1 MIDPLVSVI
10 IPVYNVS
17 PYVEECLKSVMDQ
30 TYKRLEVIIVDDCG
44 TDDSMEKV
52 ERMLQDYAGEIS
64 FSILHHDRNRGLSAA
79 RNTGID
85 ACHGDFISF
94 IDSDD
99 YVMPTLYETLVR
111 AIQDEDDDVAIL
123 GCCCETEAIWPRFG
137 STATLGKGK
146 TVIPPEDFAGA
157 FLADR
162 ISNVVWAKLFRSSLF
177 QDIRFVEGRNGED
190 TLLMF
195 SLYPVI
201 ESKQYKTIFIPDRL
215 YYYRARENSITTNK
229 DRLFVLEAE
238 ANLRGI
244 LSSLKEVS
252 HPCVKEVE
260 FKYYQLLLK
269 CIIAIAQNGDKKAF
283 YTYCARLWRLPYRK
297 ARHIYADNFKAYLLM
312 KYISPVY
319 YRICRR

>member
-64 FSILHHDRNRGLSAA
+64 FSILHHDCNRGLSAA

-111 AIQDEDDDVAIL
+111 AIQDEDDNVAIL
-123 GCCCETEAIWPRFG
+123 GF
-137 STATLGKGK
+137 
-146 TVIPPEDFAGA
+146 
-157 FLADR
+157 
-162 ISNVVWAKLFRSSLF
+162 
-177 QDIRFVEGRNGED
+177 
-190 TLLMF
+190 
-195 SLYPVI
+195 
-201 ESKQYKTIFIPDRL
+201 
-215 YYYRARENSITTNK
+215 
-229 DRLFVLEAE
+229 
-238 ANLRGI
+238 
-244 LSSLKEVS
+244 
-252 HPCVKEVE
+252 
-260 FKYYQLLLK
+260 
-269 CIIAIAQNGDKKAF
+269 
-283 YTYCARLWRLPYRK
+283 
-297 ARHIYADNFKAYLLM
+297 
-312 KYISPVY
+312 
-319 YRICRR
+319 